1 MESYLTVRHRH
12 RTIKPKCDILKQIS
26 MPRGI
31 ASFTLSYEAMM
42 TCSMGSHKGRYPKVE
57 PILCLLLTYVL
68 KNCLSNDNIYQ
79 SCNELTLLIFSF
91 LCRNRVINIYEQ
103 ISLKDLFLKYKIKC

>member
-42 TCSMGSHKGRYPKVE
+42 TCSMGSHKGRYPKV
-57 PILCLLLTYVL
+57 
-68 KNCLSNDNIYQ
+68 
-79 SCNELTLLIFSF
+79 
-91 LCRNRVINIYEQ
+91 
-103 ISLKDLFLKYKIKC
+103 